1 MSKFS
6 VLVILVLMIASFQ
19 NCGKVQKADISSSS
33 PSTNTQ
39 YNKFSVEEYKVLSL
53 WDYKRMQYLDVDLRT
68 GEIKVFEE
76 AGQASGPT
84 YQLKSEEL
92 AVAQATLAS
101 AQICE
106 PVVRVETGE
115 VCSMSYRYPYAI
127 LVDKGDE
134 VRLGEMNTGCDI
146 PIDLCDDKGAQL
158 KSWSSHIVE
167 HLLDG
172 SVTQ

>member
-6 VLVILVLMIASFQ
+6 VLVVLVLMIASFQ
-19 NCGKVQKADISSSS
+19 NCGKVQQTDIASNS
-33 PSTNTQ
+33 PSPNTQ

-53 WDYKRMQYLDVDLRT
+53 WDYKRMQYLDIDLKS
-68 GEIKVFEE
+68 GEIKVFQE
-76 AGQASGPT
+76 AGQAAGPT
-84 YQLKSEEL
+84 YQLNDAEL

-101 AQICE
+101 SQICE

-115 VCSMSYRYPYAI
+115 ACTMSYRYPYAI

-134 VRLGEMNTGCDI
+134 VRLGEMTTGCDI
-146 PIDLCDDKGAQL
+146 PVDLCDDKAAQM

-167 HLLDG
+167 HLLGG
-172 SVTQ
+172 SVTK